1 MLNFKGKC
9 SLRRSL
15 ASKCPLF
22 TAWFLPFAIL
32 FAVEDDLHDVISA
45 VADLAGRWQEFG
57 IALKLRISD
66 LNAIHSTSA
75 QSTNVCLRKMLT
87 LWLRQNY
94 NVCITLIYLVL
105 NVWSVHWATILPKPI

>member
-1 MLNFKGKC
+1 MLNFNEKC

-32 FAVEDDLHDVISA
+32 FADEDDLHGVISA
-45 VADLAGRWQEFG
+45 VEDLAGRWQEFG

-66 LNAIHSTSA
+66 LDAIHSTSA
-75 QSTNVCLRKMLT
+75 QSPDVCLRKMLT

-94 NVCITLIYLVL
+94 NV
-105 NVWSVHWATILPKPI
+105 